1 MIKNKIYIKHVS
13 YSNYIGGASIA
24 ANNIYI
30 SIKKHLKSEFISAD
44 DYSKRKNINIK
55 TKIRIFLGRL
65 PKLFFL
71 KNFNQS
77 LSFNLLN
84 SPLLKKIQEQKS
96 KKQIINLHWINRET
110 LSIKDISK
118 INYPL
123 IWTCHDMW
131 PVLGAKHIEFK
142 NTNFKNYSLIN
153 RILNLDYLTW
163 KKKIKYLS
171 KKRIIFIVPSKWLKQ
186 KIEASKI
193 YKNKK
198 IFVIGNPINTKFWK
212 KIKLI
217 NTKKE
222 KIPII
227 AFGGVGINKDLNKG
241 LKLAIKI
248 FEYLNNNLN
257 FKFKVIFFG
266 DNIPKRKYKFNYE
279 SQGYLN
285 KNQMR
290 ELYSKTKIVLITSK
304 IESFCQVAAEA
315 QSCEVPIIAYKTSGL
330 NDVIKNKSSGELV
343 NNYNY
348 VLFAKKIKSLL
359 ENKELL
365 KKYSKNARRHIV
377 KNYDSKI
384 IAKKYIKIYKNII
397 NNKK

>member
-1 MIKNKIYIKHVS
+1 MIKDKIYIKHVS
-13 YSNYIGGASIA
+13 YSNYIGGASVA
-24 ANNIYI
+24 ANNIYD
-30 SIKKHLKSEFISAD
+30 SIKKHAKSEFICAD

-55 TKIRIFLGRL
+55 TKIRVFIGRL
-65 PKLFFL
+65 PKLFFF

-77 LSFNLLN
+77 LSFSLLN
-84 SPLLKKIQEQKS
+84 SSLLKRIQEQKS

-131 PVLGAKHIEFK
+131 PILGAKHIEFK

-153 RILNLDYLTW
+153 KIFNLDYLTW
-163 KKKIKYLS
+163 EKKIKYLS
-171 KKRIIFIVPSKWLKQ
+171 KKKIIFIVPSKWLKH
-186 KIEASKI
+186 KIEKSKI

-198 IFVIGNPINTKFWK
+198 IFIIGNPIDTKFWK
-212 KIKLI
+212 KTKLI
-217 NTKKE
+217 NSKK
-222 KIPII
+222 KNIPTIV
-227 AFGGVGINKDLNKG
+227 FGGVGINKDLNKG

-248 FEYLNNNLN
+248 FEYLNNNLK

-266 DNIPKRKYKFNYE
+266 DKIPTKKYKFNYE
-279 SQGYLN
+279 SLGYLN
-285 KNQMR
+285 KKQMR

-315 QSCEVPIIAYKTSGL
+315 QSCGAPIIAYKTSGL
-330 NDVIKNKSSGELV
+330 NDVIKNKFSGELV
-343 NNYNY
+343 HNYNY
-348 VLFAKKIKSLL
+348 VLFAKKIKNLL

-365 KKYSKNARRHIV
+365 KKYSKNARKHII

-384 IAKKYIKIYKNII
+384 VAKKYIKVYKNVIKK
-397 NNKK
+397 NK